1 MEITGNKFA
10 REAFNE
16 LGIQKT
22 AGIYD
27 YESPSIQ
34 KYKNELASKVKELL
48 EMEDLRNSKTINN
61 SNANQTS
68 VNLNNSANGNGVH
81 SNINN
86 SSTAYVNSSKSSI
99 DNTNQIN
106 ESNSD
111 LNKEKKEEEKPDVKF
126 TDFKIEAKENS
137 TIQKKPE
144 TKISKT
150 SKIKK
155 VDFDFDFDS
164 FNDINFSN
172 FENNN
177 TNGNTSSDKKEDPF
191 ASFEEKKKEET
202 NDFSNNN
209 NNNNGGSYLNE
220 NERSGKD
227 YLSKNNNIVITDKIR
242 QEADKKFANKKA
254 VGWEDYAN
262 L

>member
-27 YESPSIQ
+27 YDSPLIQ
-34 KYKNELASKVKELL
+34 KYKNELANKVKELL
-48 EMEDLRNSKTINN
+48 EMEELRNCKTTNN
-61 SNANQTS
+61 ENTNSTTTNETNLSNAKK
-68 VNLNNSANGNGVH
+68 NLNNNSAISTNLN
-81 SNINN
+81 SNI
-86 SSTAYVNSSKSSI
+86 SSSQNINQVKE
-99 DNTNQIN
+99 TNVI
-106 ESNSD
+106 
-111 LNKEKKEEEKPDVKF
+111 LNREKQEENKPDVKF
-126 TDFKIEAKENS
+126 TDFKIENKESS

-177 TNGNTSSDKKEDPF
+177 SNTKIATEKKEDPF
-191 ASFEEKKKEET
+191 ASFDEKKNEET
-202 NDFSNNN
+202 NDYS
-209 NNNNGGSYLNE
+209 NNGGNYLNE
-220 NERSGKD
+220 NNISSGD